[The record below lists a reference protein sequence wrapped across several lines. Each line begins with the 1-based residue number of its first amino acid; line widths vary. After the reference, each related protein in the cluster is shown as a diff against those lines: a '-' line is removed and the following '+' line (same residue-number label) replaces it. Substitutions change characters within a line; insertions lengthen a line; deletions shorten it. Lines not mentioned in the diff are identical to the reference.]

1 VPPRIDFYVTDDSGE
16 AARLR
21 LACRVAEKA
30 YLARQRVVVFCDDLA
45 LLPRFDE
52 MLWTFGE
59 GSFVPHDTVT
69 REGAECAAPIALT
82 TGPLPGGPSSG
93 ENWSVLV
100 NLGATVPA
108 CYSRFERVAEFLDAR
123 PEVRA
128 AGRERFKVYRASSIE
143 PHTHNVRGES

>member
-1 VPPRIDFYVTDDSGE
+1 VPPRIDFYVTEDSGE

-30 YLARQRVVVFCDDLA
+30 YLARQRVVVFCDDPA
-45 LLPRFDE
+45 VLPRFDE
-52 MLWTFGE
+52 LLWTFGE

-69 REGAECAAPIALT
+69 HEGAECAAPIALT
-82 TGPLPGGPSSG
+82 AGPLPGG
-93 ENWSVLV
+93 EWQVLV

-108 CYSRFERVAEFLDAR
+108 CYSRFERVSEFLDAR

-128 AGRERFKVYRASSIE
+128 AGRERFKAYRAGSIE
-143 PHTHNVRGES
+143 PHTHNVRGEHGPV

>member
-1 VPPRIDFYVTDDSGE
+1 MPPRIDFYVTEDSGE

-30 YLARQRVVVFCDDLA
+30 YLARQRVVVFCDDPA
-45 LLPRFDE
+45 VLPRFDE

-82 TGPLPGGPSSG
+82 TGPLPASD
-93 ENWSVLV
+93 WQVLV
-100 NLGATVPA
+100 NLGATVPG

-123 PEVRA
+123 PDVRA
-128 AGRERFKVYRASSIE
+128 AGRERFKTYRANSIE
-143 PHTHNVRGES
+143 PHTHNV